1 MVKQRS
7 SARNIATNYISNEDG
22 VSTDINLGN
31 SRALDIGS
39 RLADDQAS
47 VESHAMLD
55 AIKGIDVAGGE
66 MLANGL
72 LMLGQNVDGEVF
84 GRRYDGMAARRT
96 VDDDKQ
102 GCRRCAD
109 AAHRGGRH
117 AVIPAILIGCDN
129 GDAGSHTSHQ

>member
-22 VSTDINLGN
+22 VSTDLNLGN

-47 VESHAMLD
+47 VGTHAMLD

-66 MLANGL
+66 TLANGL
-72 LMLGQNVDGEVF
+72 LMLGQNVDREVF
-84 GRRYDGMAARRT
+84 GLMTISRVAGVALT
-96 VDDDKQ
+96 L
-102 GCRRCAD
+102 
-109 AAHRGGRH
+109 HI
-117 AVIPAILIGCDN
+117 AVAVMP
-129 GDAGSHTSHQ
+129 